1 MSKIRL
7 SEINNFGP
15 VTLPEIESLGFKFVD
30 DLQRI
35 GFEEVCRKWVKHF
48 PDRLNANA
56 FLGVIA
62 TIEGLTWT
70 KATPSMRAEARNLA
84 RTLRIENG
92 IAAARSGKGR
102 KPKP

>member
-1 MSKIRL
+1 MKL
-7 SEINNFGP
+7 SQVKNFGP
-15 VTLPEIESLGFKFVD
+15 VTLPEIESLGFKYVE

-62 TIEGLTWT
+62 TIEELTWT
-70 KATPSMRAEARNLA
+70 KATPSMRADARNLA
-84 RTLRIENG
+84 RILRAENG
-92 IAAARSGKGR
+92 IKTSSAKRSR
-102 KPKP
+102 KL